1 MRKNTGKMARVSRL
15 KTLLNFKSLTDNPM
29 YFFQKVLKEN
39 NGLVEF
45 KIPYNFV
52 LTDRPEIIRQ
62 FLQKNNKNY
71 IKTKIV
77 RGDLRQVIGNGL
89 LTSNGAYWLRQRRLI
104 QKGFHKRRL
113 ELISNTMTLE
123 IERYMSEVMDSLAAD
138 NLEFDLTTEM
148 ADLAFR
154 VVAKSLFGEA
164 VSEQQLQLIG
174 RVIAE
179 TQAFIVNRLR
189 KPFLKPWY
197 YISGANYRINQLVE
211 QGNAMLLKIIRTRKA
226 SKKKQ
231 DDLLQMLV
239 DSRFEDGTEMNEQ
252 QILAEALILLVAGH
266 ETTAMSLSWTFML
279 LAQHPAI
286 EDKLRLSVVDTL
298 ADQIPTLDDTR
309 TLTYTQQVIEES
321 MRLYPPAWIVDR
333 EPLEDDSI
341 EGITLKK
348 GIDVAA
354 FIYGLHRKEDYWEN
368 PEQFD
373 PNRFDEANKKKQI
386 PYAYLPFG
394 GGPRKCIGYH
404 FAMMEMQYILAMF
417 VRKYRFE
424 LVRETQIKVQP
435 LVTLRAKNGIWV
447 RVITR

>member
-189 KPFLKPWY
+189 KPF
-197 YISGANYRINQLVE
+197 
-211 QGNAMLLKIIRTRKA
+211 
-226 SKKKQ
+226 
-231 DDLLQMLV
+231 
-239 DSRFEDGTEMNEQ
+239 F
-252 QILAEALILLVAGH
+252 EALV
-266 ETTAMSLSWTFML
+266 
-279 LAQHPAI
+279 
-286 EDKLRLSVVDTL
+286 
-298 ADQIPTLDDTR
+298 
-309 TLTYTQQVIEES
+309 
-321 MRLYPPAWIVDR
+321 LY
-333 EPLEDDSI
+333 
-341 EGITLKK
+341 
-348 GIDVAA
+348 
-354 FIYGLHRKEDYWEN
+354 
-368 PEQFD
+368 
-373 PNRFDEANKKKQI
+373 
-386 PYAYLPFG
+386 
-394 GGPRKCIGYH
+394 
-404 FAMMEMQYILAMF
+404 
-417 VRKYRFE
+417 
-424 LVRETQIKVQP
+424 
-435 LVTLRAKNGIWV
+435 
-447 RVITR
+447 